1 MSPSPDIPPQL
12 DADWRRLLLP
22 FHAPEPAV
30 TAALTDLAAR
40 YSEPSRHYH
49 NLTHLREVLEVISN
63 LGSADPDA
71 PVVRL
76 AAWFHDAVY
85 DSRAKDNEERS
96 ADLAEAVLTRLG
108 LPPGLVANVERLV
121 LLTKTHSA
129 EPDDREGQLL
139 LDADLAIL
147 GAEESRYDDYAR
159 AIRREY
165 AWVAEDAYRGG
176 RRRVLEAFLK
186 RPRLYFA
193 DALFRSHEERARRN
207 LRRELNWLTGQR

>member
-1 MSPSPDIPPQL
+1 MSSSSDLPGLLGPQ
-12 DADWRRLLLP
+12 WRRLLRP

-30 TAALTDLAAR
+30 TAALADLAAR

-49 NLTHLREVLEVISN
+49 NLTHLHEVLEVISS
-63 LGSADPDA
+63 LTAADVPA
-71 PVVRL
+71 VRL

-96 ADLAEAVLTRLG
+96 ADLAEAVLTSLG

-129 EPDDREGQLL
+129 EADDRDGQLL

-147 GAEESRYDDYAR
+147 GTEEDRYDNYAR

-165 AWVAEDAYRGG
+165 AWVAEDAYREG
-176 RRRVLEAFLK
+176 RRRVLEGFLK
-186 RPRLYFA
+186 RPRIYFT
-193 DALFRSHEERARRN
+193 DELFRSHEGRARHN
-207 LRRELNWLTGQR
+207 LRRELGSL

>member
-1 MSPSPDIPPQL
+1 MSSSDLLGQL
-12 DADWRRLLLP
+12 DAQWRRLLLP
-22 FHAPEPAV
+22 FRAPEPAV
-30 TAALTDLAAR
+30 TAALADLAAR

-49 NLTHLREVLEVISN
+49 NLTHLQEMLGVISS
-63 LGSADPDA
+63 LAGADPAA

-108 LPPGLVANVERLV
+108 LPASLVANVERLV

-129 EPDDREGQLL
+129 EADDREGQVL

-147 GAEESRYDDYAR
+147 GAEEDRYDDYAH

-165 AWVAEDAYRGG
+165 AWVAEDAYREG
-176 RRRVLEAFLK
+176 RRRVLDGFLK
-186 RPRLYFA
+186 RPRIYFA
-193 DALFRSHEERARRN
+193 EALFRSHEGWARRN
-207 LRRELNWLTGQR
+207 LRRELDLLTGVR